1 MKQFCTLFLVFATY
15 LTFGQNNQN
24 KYDYFVQFNGNQ
36 LSKKVNI
43 DEVLNH
49 PVLNKYKEGNSG
61 FDISKYTSLFY
72 LDKQLTVHG
81 NFTDSIPY
89 CQITIPIKNKEAAR
103 QFLLQEYSLNKYT
116 DSVIA
121 PTIQDFGN
129 FSILTS
135 KNEKES
141 FAWNDNYLVILKLTK
156 KFHSNRY
163 DITAANTLQDS
174 IAIDEPYKELS
185 IEEPA
190 AADNSTAVEESETEE
205 DSYNS
210 ESYAEYTKEEDD
222 FNQKLAEQQNLKI
235 KALFEKGFTAPVSDK
250 INVLADISS
259 WVNYGAVMTSL
270 YSSYSYPMAI
280 FGGYDKFLPNQKN
293 LGNFVKGIN
302 LDFYFDNNNARIEE
316 VIEYSEQIAEVV
328 GKISNR
334 KINKNIFNYF
344 PANKPLGYM
353 SYHINTQ
360 AALENIPSLM
370 TDLFN
375 SPALKSD
382 DLAVV
387 TDLISTIVDE
397 EATAKL
403 FDGDLSLFLYDSKK
417 VEVVSKSYDYDENFE
432 PIEKEEK
439 IKKTVPLFAV
449 IFTSTHPT
457 FGDKLLQLGVRKQF
471 LTQNG
476 NAFLIEGTKE
486 YGDLFIIKDK
496 DVVVVANT
504 LDYFSKGKGSFLA
517 EAKKDLKKN
526 YMFGKLNIGET
537 VNVFAKSENTSAS
550 DFEKFNKIS
559 KQFSDIT
566 FESPKKLINNK
577 LIFAVKLNTLKS
589 DKNIILQTLDLA
601 DEMTSK

>member
-49 PVLNKYKEGNSG
+49 PVLNKYKDRNSD
-61 FDISKYTSLFY
+61 FDISKYTSLVY

-89 CQITIPIKNKEAAR
+89 CQITIPIKDKDAAR
-103 QFLLQEYSLNKYT
+103 QFLLHEYSLNKNT
-116 DSVIA
+116 DSVIT
-121 PTIQDFGN
+121 PNVQDFGN
-129 FSILTS
+129 FSILTT

-163 DITAANTLQDS
+163 DIPAAVTLQDS

-190 AADNSTAVEESETEE
+190 VTDNSTVVEESPY
-205 DSYNS
+205 SN

-222 FNQKLAEQQNLKI
+222 FNQKLAEQQNLMI
-235 KALFEKGFTAPVSDK
+235 KALFEKGFTVPVSDK
-250 INVLADISS
+250 INALADISS
-259 WVNYGAVMTSL
+259 WVNYGAVMTGL

-302 LDFYFDNNNARIEE
+302 LDFYFDSNNARIEE

-344 PANKPLGYM
+344 PVNKPLGYM

-375 SPALKSD
+375 SPALKKD
-382 DLAVV
+382 DVAVV

-504 LDYFSKGKGSFLA
+504 LDYFSKEKGSFVA

-537 VNVFAKSENTSAS
+537 INVFAKLENTNTS

>member
-49 PVLNKYKEGNSG
+49 PVLNKYKDGNSG

-103 QFLLQEYSLNKYT
+103 QFLLQEYSLNKNT

-129 FSILTS
+129 FSILNS

-163 DITAANTLQDS
+163 DLSSADVLQDS

-222 FNQKLAEQQNLKI
+222 FNQKLAEQQNLMI
-235 KALFEKGFTAPVSDK
+235 KALFEKGFTAPISDK
-250 INVLADISS
+250 INALADISS

-302 LDFYFDNNNARIEE
+302 LDFYFDSNNARIEE

-344 PANKPLGYM
+344 PSNKPLGYM

-537 VNVFAKSENTSAS
+537 VNVFAKSENTSVS

-559 KQFSDIT
+559 RQFSDIT

>member
-1 MKQFCTLFLVFATY
+1 MKQLCTLFLVFATY

-49 PVLNKYKEGNSG
+49 PVLNKYKDGNSG

-72 LDKQLTVHG
+72 LEKQLTVHG

-103 QFLLQEYSLNKYT
+103 QFLLQEYSLNKNT

-121 PTIQDFGN
+121 LTIQDFGN

-163 DITAANTLQDS
+163 DIPSAVTLQDS

-222 FNQKLAEQQNLKI
+222 FNQKLAEQQNLMI

-302 LDFYFDNNNARIEE
+302 LDFYFDSNNARIEE

-360 AALENIPSLM
+360 VALENIPSLM

-504 LDYFSKGKGSFLA
+504 LDYFSKRKGSFLA

-537 VNVFAKSENTSAS
+537 INVFAKSENTSAS

-566 FESPKKLINNK
+566 FESPKKIINNK

>member
-1 MKQFCTLFLVFATY
+1 MKQLCTLFLVFATY

-49 PVLNKYKEGNSG
+49 PVLNKYKDGNSG

-103 QFLLQEYSLNKYT
+103 QFLLQEYSINKNT
-116 DSVIA
+116 DSVIV

-129 FSILTS
+129 FSILNS

-163 DITAANTLQDS
+163 DLSSADALQDS

-205 DSYNS
+205 DSYNM
-210 ESYAEYTKEEDD
+210 ESYAAYTKEEDD
-222 FNQKLAEQQNLKI
+222 FNQKLAEQQNLMI

-250 INVLADISS
+250 INALADISS
-259 WVNYGAVMTSL
+259 WVNYGAVMTGL
-270 YSSYSYPMAI
+270 YSSYSYPMAV

-293 LGNFVKGIN
+293 LGNFVKGVN
-302 LDFYFDNNNARIEE
+302 LDFYFDSNNARIEE

-375 SPALKSD
+375 SPALQRD

-387 TDLISTIVDE
+387 TDLISTIIDE
-397 EATAKL
+397 EAAAKL

-476 NAFLIEGTKE
+476 NTFLIEGTKE

-504 LDYFSKGKGSFLA
+504 LDYFSKGKGSFLV

-537 VNVFAKSENTSAS
+537 INVFGKSENTNAS
-550 DFEKFNKIS
+550 DFEKYNKIS

-566 FESPKKLINNK
+566 FESPKKLMNSK
-577 LIFAVKLNTLKS
+577 LIFAIKLNALKS

>member
-49 PVLNKYKEGNSG
+49 PVLNKYKDRNSD
-61 FDISKYTSLFY
+61 FDISKYTSLVY

-89 CQITIPIKNKEAAR
+89 CQITIPIKNKDAAR
-103 QFLLQEYSLNKYT
+103 QFLLHEYSLNKNT
-116 DSVIA
+116 DSVIT
-121 PTIQDFGN
+121 PNVQDFGN
-129 FSILTS
+129 FSILTT

-156 KFHSNRY
+156 KFHSSRY
-163 DITAANTLQDS
+163 DIPAAVTLQDS

-190 AADNSTAVEESETEE
+190 VTDNSTAVEESETEE

-222 FNQKLAEQQNLKI
+222 FNQKLAEQQNLMI
-235 KALFEKGFTAPVSDK
+235 KALFEKGFTVPVSDK
-250 INVLADISS
+250 INALADISS
-259 WVNYGAVMTSL
+259 WVNYGAVMTGL

-302 LDFYFDNNNARIEE
+302 LDFYFDSNNARIEE

-344 PANKPLGYM
+344 PVNKPLGYM

-537 VNVFAKSENTSAS
+537 INVFAKSENTSAS

-559 KQFSDIT
+559 KRFSDIT

-577 LIFAVKLNTLKS
+577 LIFAVKLNALKS